1 MTKLLEN
8 VRFCILGAGPSG
20 LSFGRELMRNGV
32 DSFVILEAE
41 SVPGG
46 LCRSEI
52 VDGFPIDIG
61 GGHFLDVKRKVVLDF
76 LFEIMPETEW
86 NRFLRVARL
95 RIRNQEIDHP
105 IESNLWQLPI
115 DDQVEFLV
123 SIAHAGCVKGTK
135 EPEKFDEWIKW
146 KFGELISNEYM
157 LPYNEK
163 IWSIPIQEIGAYWL
177 YKLPSVSFRETIK
190 SCLKK
195 QPQGILS
202 AHGAF
207 YYPKHYGYGEVWR
220 RMGCEL
226 GERLRLNCPVTAID
240 TDHRVINRSIKTD
253 MIVNTIPWSTWLR
266 IGAIPRNFQREINQ
280 LKYASI
286 DVDYHP
292 DNVDS
297 KAHWIYEPSNKISY
311 HRLLLRPN
319 FIDGAHGHW
328 TETNVERSPQTTE
341 FRHRN
346 IYAYPINTIGKPEIV
361 ERILTWSKRKNILPL
376 GRWGLWEHMN
386 SDVAVQKA
394 IEAARNVVKK
404 F

>member
-1 MTKLLEN
+1 MTKLLEH

-32 DSFVILEAE
+32 DSFVILESE
-41 SVPGG
+41 SIPGG
-46 LCRSEI
+46 LCRSET

-61 GGHFLDVKRKVVLDF
+61 GGHFLDVKRKMVLDF

-95 RIRNQEIDHP
+95 RIRDQEIDHP

-123 SIAHAGCVKGTK
+123 SIAHAGSVKRVK
-135 EPEKFDEWIKW
+135 EPEKFDEWIRW
-146 KFGELISNEYM
+146 KLGDRISNEYM

-163 IWSIPIQEIGAYWL
+163 IWSIPIEEIGTYWL
-177 YKLPSVSFRETIK
+177 YKLPSVSFRETLK

-220 RMGCEL
+220 RMGYEL
-226 GERLRLNCPVTAID
+226 GERLRLNCPVTSID
-240 TDHRVINRSIKTD
+240 TDYRVINRSIKAD
-253 MIVNTIPWSTWLR
+253 MIVNTIPWNTWLK
-266 IGAIPRNFQREINQ
+266 IGGVPHELQSAVSK

-286 DVDYHP
+286 DIDYHP

-297 KAHWIYEPSNKISY
+297 PAHWIYEPSEKIRY
-311 HRLLLRPN
+311 HRLLLRHN
-319 FIDGAHGHW
+319 FVNGARGHW
-328 TETNVERSPQTTE
+328 TETNTNRSGHTFG
-341 FRHRN
+341 FRQRN
-346 IYAYPINTIGKPEIV
+346 VFAYPVNTVGKPAIID
-361 ERILTWSKRKNILPL
+361 RILLWCKRKSILSI

-394 IEAARNVVKK
+394 IEAARYVANKY
-404 F
+404 